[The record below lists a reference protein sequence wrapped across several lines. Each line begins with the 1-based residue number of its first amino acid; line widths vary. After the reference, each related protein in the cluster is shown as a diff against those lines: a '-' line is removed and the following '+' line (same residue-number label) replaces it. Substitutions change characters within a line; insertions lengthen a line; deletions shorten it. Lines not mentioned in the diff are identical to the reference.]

1 MTLANQR
8 HLFELPDDVAYLR
21 CAATAPLMRSAREAG
36 ELALAQKARPWGP
49 AWNDAGEAVERVREL
64 FAELI
69 GATGDDIALAP
80 SASYGLSIAA
90 HNIRIGDGR
99 EVIVLADQFPSN
111 VYPWREAVRRDGGTI
126 RTIERPH
133 GGNWSDAV
141 AAGIGSRTAV
151 VAVPHCHWLDGT
163 LLNLPLIG
171 NRCRAVG
178 AALVLDLSQSAGALP
193 FDLAAIDP
201 DYAISV
207 AEKWL
212 LGPVQ
217 LAFLYVSPRHQTGKP
232 IEHSWVGRKDSGDA
246 RFLHHYADSYR
257 SGSRRFDVGER
268 SNIVN
273 LAIAIASL
281 TQIREWGVAEIS
293 DALRHTTD
301 SIAERAL
308 ALGCEVAP
316 PENRVP
322 HFLGL
327 RRRGGW
333 PADLQTRFETQKVLV
348 NLRGDSLRVAPH
360 LFTNKRDIDAFVYCL
375 RETMER

>member
-21 CAATAPLMRSAREAG
+21 CAATAPLMRAAREAG
-36 ELALAQKARPWGP
+36 EFALAQKARPWGRE
-49 AWNDAGEAVERVREL
+49 WNNAGEAVERAREL

-90 HNIRIGDGR
+90 HNIHIGDGR
-99 EVIVLADQFPSN
+99 EVIVLAEQFPSN
-111 VYPWREAVRRDGGTI
+111 VYPWREAVQRDGGTI
-126 RTIERPH
+126 LTIERPH
-133 GGNWSDAV
+133 RSDWTDAV
-141 AAGIGSRTAV
+141 IAAIGDRTAV

-163 LLNLPLIG
+163 LLDLPLIG
-171 NRCRAVG
+171 RRCRAVG

-193 FDLAAIDP
+193 FDLGAIDP

-217 LAFLYVSPRHQTGKP
+217 LAFLYVSPCHQRGTP
-232 IEHSWVGRKDSGDA
+232 IEHSWVGRADSGDA
-246 RFLHHYADSYR
+246 RFLHQYVDSYR

-273 LAIAIASL
+273 LAIAIAAL
-281 TQIREWGVAEIS
+281 TQIREWGVREIS
-293 DALRHTTD
+293 NSLRHKTD

-308 ALGCEVAP
+308 ALGCEVVQ

-322 HFLGL
+322 HFLGV

-333 PADLQTRFETQKVLV
+333 PADLQTRFEEQKVLV
-348 NLRGDSLRVAPH
+348 NLRGDCLRVAPH
-360 LFTNKRDIDAFVYCL
+360 LFTNKRDIDAFIHCL
-375 RETMER
+375 RDTMDQ